1 MGTKSRTIWDRL
13 ENIPRVVLYGVL
25 IAVIFLSIL
34 FSLTNIMNS
43 IIIVL
48 VIGFLILGNIG
59 YIGNKLSRRK

>member
-13 ENIPRVVLYGVL
+13 ENIPRVVLYGVF